1 MIQKALLDLLSEKN
15 RGHVVYVHNLN
26 KFDSPYI
33 LSELVKMSEKYG
45 LLVKPLVNK
54 GRLLEIVVKRILGR
68 QVGEAVK
75 NSPSGAGAR
84 ARWVIR
90 FRDSIQLI
98 PGSLRRLSEVFNV
111 EYKKGFFPYKFM
123 TRDNVNY
130 VGPRPD
136 YTYFSGMSRED
147 YELHVPNE

>member
-1 MIQKALLDLLSEKN
+1 MIQKALLDLLCEKN
-15 RGHVVYVHNLN
+15 SGHIVYVHNLN

-45 LLVKPLVNK
+45 LVVKPLVNK
-54 GRLLEIVVKRILGR
+54 GRLLEIVVKRIFDKREDGY
-68 QVGEAVK
+68 
-75 NSPSGAGAR
+75 
-84 ARWVIR
+84 VISNGGGKQTRIGLR

-98 PGSLRRLSEVFNV
+98 PGSLRRLSEIFDV

-123 TRDNVNY
+123 TRDNINY

-136 YTYFSGMSRED
+136 YTYFSGMTFED
-147 YELHVPNE
+147 YELNVPSV